1 MENESWQARTET
13 LIGKEN
19 LLKLQNSNIVIFGL
33 GGVGSY
39 VVEGLVRA
47 GVQNIG
53 IVDKDVIDITNI
65 NRQLIADTT
74 TIGKSKVDVEE
85 KRILDIN
92 PTAKIIKIKEFVDKN
107 NIEKIM
113 NNILSLNNHIDYV
126 VDAIDTI
133 SSKLEII
140 KYCKQNNINII
151 SCMGTGNKLNANM
164 FEITDINKTS
174 VCPVAKIIRKEL
186 KKLEIS
192 SLKVLYS
199 KEIPIKNIQSV
210 SPASISFV
218 EMRNI
223 DTKNYKKYL
232 FFLYFCDIVIYSQ
245 FYLFNIGGA
254 IIMAKCEICEK
265 SIAHGNKIS
274 IARSH
279 VSRRTTRTFKP
290 NLRRVKAIINGDTK
304 TIHVC
309 SKCLRSGKVNRA

>member
-1 MENESWQARTET
+1 MENGNWQARTEA

-47 GVQNIG
+47 GVQNIS
-53 IVDKDVIDITNI
+53 IVDKDIIDTTNI

-74 TIGKSKVDVEE
+74 TIGKSKVEVKE

-164 FEITDINKTS
+164 FEIADINKTS

-199 KEIPIKNIQSV
+199 KEIPIKNIQSS
-210 SPASISFV
+210 SPSSISFV
-218 EMRNI
+218 PSVAGLLIAGEVI
-223 DTKNYKKYL
+223 KN
-232 FFLYFCDIVIYSQ
+232 
-245 FYLFNIGGA
+245 
-254 IIMAKCEICEK
+254 ICE
-265 SIAHGNKIS
+265 
-274 IARSH
+274 
-279 VSRRTTRTFKP
+279 
-290 NLRRVKAIINGDTK
+290 
-304 TIHVC
+304 
-309 SKCLRSGKVNRA
+309 

>member
-1 MENESWQARTET
+1 MENGNWQARTEA

-53 IVDKDVIDITNI
+53 IVDKDIVDITNI

-107 NIEKIM
+107 NIEKTM
-113 NNILSLNNHIDYV
+113 NNILNLNSHIDYV

-164 FEITDINKTS
+164 FEIADINKTS

-186 KKLEIS
+186 KKLQIPH
-192 SLKVLYS
+192 LKVLYS
-199 KEIPIKNIQSV
+199 KEIPIKNIQSA
-210 SPASISFV
+210 SLASISFV
-218 EMRNI
+218 PSVAGLLIAGEVI
-223 DTKNYKKYL
+223 KN
-232 FFLYFCDIVIYSQ
+232 
-245 FYLFNIGGA
+245 
-254 IIMAKCEICEK
+254 ICE
-265 SIAHGNKIS
+265 
-274 IARSH
+274 
-279 VSRRTTRTFKP
+279 
-290 NLRRVKAIINGDTK
+290 
-304 TIHVC
+304 
-309 SKCLRSGKVNRA
+309 